1 MIQELQCVSNPSA
14 GECSQVLTYVR
25 GLYEIRSQGINIGRM
40 LAEFMTEEK
49 VSKVGNTE
57 NRNYKPNRLPTDEN
71 TEGLLPISLLTKT
84 ELLFNIQ
91 LKS

>member
-1 MIQELQCVSNPSA
+1 
-14 GECSQVLTYVR
+14 
-25 GLYEIRSQGINIGRM
+25 M

-49 VSKVGNTE
+49 VSTVGNTR

-71 TEGLLPISLLTKT
+71 IEGLLPISLLTKT

>member
-1 MIQELQCVSNPSA
+1 
-14 GECSQVLTYVR
+14 
-25 GLYEIRSQGINIGRM
+25 M

-71 TEGLLPISLLTKT
+71 TERSL
-84 ELLFNIQ
+84 ECP
-91 LKS
+91 SGPV